1 MRYLE
6 AGITVLLIGV
16 AIFFVGCTRSEAPVG
31 NDERVESDS
40 DGHSHASD
48 HHHHSKQSP
57 DPLYGGQVVAIGH
70 THRGSDHTH
79 YYVEVMPVVDD
90 RLTFHVLS
98 VNAKNEAEAF
108 KVEAAKIDA
117 YVDRLAENSDSAQEI
132 VFSANHG
139 DNGGSEFVAT
149 IPEPLRAH
157 SKFLVVV
164 PKVTVRGERFHF
176 SFTTSKPDAPTE
188 PKVTS
193 ESE

>member
-16 AIFFVGCTRSEAPVG
+16 ALLFVGCTRWEAPVG

-98 VNAKNEAEAF
+98 VNTKNKADCVVRSAVVRMTVTLHLDVLTF
-108 KVEAAKIDA
+108 
-117 YVDRLAENSDSAQEI
+117 LARTSRTSSSFWAGT
-132 VFSANHG
+132 H
-139 DNGGSEFVAT
+139 
-149 IPEPLRAH
+149 P
-157 SKFLVVV
+157 
-164 PKVTVRGERFHF
+164 RGRGNEG
-176 SFTTSKPDAPTE
+176 
-188 PKVTS
+188 
-193 ESE
+193 